1 MTTTPRFLLRH
12 SLAALAL
19 VAAGAVFA
27 SPGAHGPNGEH
38 LDAPSAAV
46 AVSAT
51 PRVEAHSEAFE
62 LVGKLDHGQFSFFL
76 GRYETNEAV
85 LGASVELEADGLKAT
100 AVFRAESGDYLVS
113 DAAMVAA
120 LARPGQHA
128 LVFTIAAGDDSDLL
142 DASLTV
148 ADGHAVAHAGGDAG
162 EGGLP
167 VAWTAAGVLGLAAL
181 GTVALRRRKPASS
194 QPARGGRA

>member
-1 MTTTPRFLLRH
+1 MTPISFPLLRH

-19 VAAGAVFA
+19 AVAGAAFA

-38 LDAPSAAV
+38 LDAPSGAI

-51 PRVEAHSEAFE
+51 PRVETHSEAFE
-62 LVGKLDHGQFSFFL
+62 LVGKLDHGQLSFFL

-85 LGASVELEADGLKAT
+85 LGARVELEAGGLKAT
-100 AVFRAESGDYLVS
+100 AAFRAESGDYLVS

-128 LVFTIAAGDDSDLL
+128 LVFTVEAGDDSDLL

-148 ADGHAVAHAGGDAG
+148 ADTHAVAHTDGDAG
-162 EGGLP
+162 LP
-167 VAWTAAGVLGLAAL
+167 LAWTAAGVLGLAAV
-181 GTVALRRRKPASS
+181 GTVALRRRRPASIQS
-194 QPARGGRA
+194 ARGGRA

>member
-1 MTTTPRFLLRH
+1 MTPISSFPLRRGF
-12 SLAALAL
+12 AALAL
-19 VAAGAVFA
+19 AAAGAVFA

-38 LDAPSAAV
+38 LDTPSGAV

-62 LVGKLDHGQFSFFL
+62 LVGKLDHGQFSFFI

-85 LGASVELEADGLKAT
+85 LGATVELEADGLKSIAT
-100 AVFRAESGDYLVS
+100 FRAESGDYLVS

-120 LARPGQHA
+120 LAKPGAHA
-128 LVFTIAAGDDSDLL
+128 LLFTVETADDSDLL

-148 ADGHAVAHAGGDAG
+148 ADDHAVAH
-162 EGGLP
+162 EGGKRGLP
-167 VAWTAAGVLGLAAL
+167 LAWTAAGVLGLAAV
-181 GTVALRRRKPASS
+181 GTVALRRRKSAPNPS
-194 QPARGGRA
+194 ARGGRA